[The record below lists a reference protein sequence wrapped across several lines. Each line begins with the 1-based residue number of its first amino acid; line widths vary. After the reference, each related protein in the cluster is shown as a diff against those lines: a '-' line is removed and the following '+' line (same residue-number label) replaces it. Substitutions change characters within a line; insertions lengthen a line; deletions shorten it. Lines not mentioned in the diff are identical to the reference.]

1 MTTASAT
8 LYERSGHPM
17 RRYRHYLL
25 LALLTYLWCATGL
38 DRLASLHS
46 VMSNEPADTVVVATE
61 QARQLVV
68 HHVGHQDAHEP
79 GTLDLADAHAD
90 DDAHGHDDH
99 VVSYCDDDATQATPA
114 KETKLDK
121 FTPVALPAPAAW
133 AFAATASSPLSPA
146 SESVQRRASAEFTRT
161 VRLLI

>member
-1 MTTASAT
+1 
-8 LYERSGHPM
+8 M

-46 VMSNEPADTVVVATE
+46 VMGNEPADTVVVATE
-61 QARQLVV
+61 QARQLIV
-68 HHVGHQDAHEP
+68 HHVGHQDIHEP

-90 DDAHGHDDH
+90 DEAHGHDDH
-99 VVSYCDDDATQATPA
+99 VVSYCDNDANQATPA
-114 KETKLDK
+114 KETKLHK
-121 FTPVALPAPAAW
+121 FTAIALPAPAAL
-133 AFAATASSPLSPA
+133 AFADTAASLVAPA
-146 SESVQRRASAEFTRT
+146 SEPVQRRASAEFTRT

>member
-1 MTTASAT
+1 MTSSSAIIH
-8 LYERSGHPM
+8 EPSGRPM

-38 DRLASLHS
+38 DRLASLQS

-61 QARQLVV
+61 QTRQLIV

-79 GTLDLADAHAD
+79 GTLDLADAHSD

-99 VVSYCDDDATQATPA
+99 VVSYCDDDASQATPA
-114 KETKLDK
+114 KETKLLK
-121 FTPVALPAPAAW
+121 FTPVALPAPAAC
-133 AFAATASSPLSPA
+133 AFADTAIPSRSLA
-146 SESVQRRASAEFTRT
+146 SEPVQRRASAEFVRT

>member
-1 MTTASAT
+1 
-8 LYERSGHPM
+8 M

-25 LALLTYLWCATGL
+25 FALLTYLWCATGL
-38 DRLASLHS
+38 DRLASLYS

-61 QARQLVV
+61 QARQLIV

-90 DDAHGHDDH
+90 DGAHGHDDH

-114 KETKLDK
+114 KETKLLK
-121 FTPVALPAPAAW
+121 FTPVAVTAPAAW
-133 AFAATASSPLSPA
+133 AFADTAAAFVLLT
-146 SESVQRRASAEFTRT
+146 SEPVQRFASTEFVRT